1 MFACIIESISNNRVN
16 TEHEFSPGLAQRLD
30 RIESM
35 LNELINKDV

>member
-1 MFACIIESISNNRVN
+1 MFSCIIESISNNRVN

-35 LNELINKDV
+35 LNKLINKDV